1 MVVVVMNDRPPGASI
16 HGFWSVERVV
26 DRTGVQRIDIM
37 SPSGLHCEVIDL
49 CDNGVATVHM
59 ME

>member
-1 MVVVVMNDRPPGASI
+1 MNDRPPGASI

-26 DRTGVQRIDIM
+26 DRPGVQRIDIM